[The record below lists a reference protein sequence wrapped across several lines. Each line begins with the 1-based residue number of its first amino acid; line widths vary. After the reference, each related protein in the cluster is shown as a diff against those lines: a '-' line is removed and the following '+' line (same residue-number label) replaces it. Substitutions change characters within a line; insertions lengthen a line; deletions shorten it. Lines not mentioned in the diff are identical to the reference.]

1 MILNDIVQDGRR
13 RPFEIFINSKSME
26 HYAWTVGLTRMI
38 SAVFRRGGDVSFV
51 VEELKAVFD
60 PRGGQWMEGRYV
72 PSLLAAI
79 GGVIERHL
87 IEIGFLA
94 ADGPLLADAV
104 EAKMRLAVGQRDP
117 TAGGGTAS
125 VLGQCPHCGAAA
137 LARQEGCDV
146 CLSCGYS
153 RCG

>member
-1 MILNDIVQDGRR
+1 
-13 RPFEIFINSKSME
+13 
-26 HYAWTVGLTRMI
+26 
-38 SAVFRRGGDVSFV
+38 V

-94 ADGPLLADAV
+94 TDGPRLTDAA
-104 EAKMRLAVGQRDP
+104 EAKLRLAAGQRDP
-117 TAGGGTAS
+117 AGGGSAS
-125 VLGQCPHCGAAA
+125 AMGQCPNCGAAA
-137 LARQEGCDV
+137 LAHQEGCDI
-146 CLSCGYS
+146 CLNCGYS